1 MIIYIYIPL
10 ESVSGGEETVRIARF
25 VHQGVESYGVL
36 KGDDEIIDLPKISS
50 LHRRPIP
57 SSIDELISLGF
68 KAESL
73 LKELLS
79 QLPSHKN
86 EQVVLKKEQVA
97 LEAPVIAPQK
107 IICLGLNYRDHAEEG
122 GAAVPDEPIIFMKPR
137 TAIVG
142 PEESVVRPSFV
153 TELDYEV
160 ELAIIIGRKG
170 KNIPVSDAKDYIFG
184 YTVFNDISARDIQ
197 FKDGQW
203 TRGKSFDTFAPI
215 GPCLTTA
222 EQVGDP
228 NDLRLTTRVNGETR
242 QDSSTRLMIFDVCE
256 IVHHLS
262 RVMTLEPCDIIA
274 TGTPAGV
281 AAFMK
286 PEPKFLEPGDT
297 VEVEI
302 EKIGTLRNKIVQ
314 EE

>member
-1 MIIYIYIPL
+1 M
-10 ESVSGGEETVRIARF
+10 RIARF
-25 VHQGVESYGVL
+25 AHHGVESYGFL
-36 KGDDEIIDLPKISS
+36 KGDDKIIDLPRLSS
-50 LHRRPIP
+50 LGEHSVP
-57 SSIDELISLGF
+57 SSIDGLIPLGSR
-68 KAESL
+68 AGAL
-73 LKELLS
+73 LEKLLCKLS
-79 QLPSHKN
+79 DNQE
-86 EQVVLKKEQVA
+86 EQVVLKKNDVT
-97 LEAPVIAPQK
+97 LRAPVIAPQK

-122 GAAVPDEPIIFMKPR
+122 GAAEPDEPIIFMKPR

-142 PEESVVRPSFV
+142 PEESVVRPGFV

-222 EQVGDP
+222 EQVGEP

-242 QDSSTRLMIFDVCE
+242 QDSSTRLMIFDVYE

-262 RVMTLEPCDIIA
+262 RVMTLEPCDVIA

-286 PEPKFLEPGDT
+286 PEPKFLQPGDT

>member
-1 MIIYIYIPL
+1 
-10 ESVSGGEETVRIARF
+10 VSGGEETVRIARF
-25 VHQGVESYGVL
+25 AHHGVESYGFL
-36 KGDDEIIDLPKISS
+36 KGDDKIIDLPRLSS
-50 LHRRPIP
+50 LGERSVP
-57 SSIDELISLGF
+57 SSIDGLISLGST
-68 KAESL
+68 ARTL
-73 LKELLS
+73 LEELLS
-79 QLPSHKN
+79 KLSDNQE
-86 EQVVLKKEQVA
+86 EQIVLKKDDVA
-97 LEAPVIAPQK
+97 LKAPVIAPQK
-107 IICLGLNYRDHAEEG
+107 IVCLGLNYRDHAEEG
-122 GAAVPDEPIIFMKPR
+122 GAAEPDEPIIFMKPR

-142 PEESVVRPSFV
+142 PEEPVVRPGFV

-203 TRGKSFDTFAPI
+203 TRGKSFDTFAPT

-242 QDSSTRLMIFDVCE
+242 QDSSTRLMIFNVYD

-286 PEPKFLEPGDT
+286 PEPKFLQPGDT